1 MSRSARR
8 GSLAAARCAP
18 GGLLLAAA
26 LVGVAVL
33 AARPPSGLAQ
43 QPSAADATSMTP
55 PEEVVVTATRRADAV
70 LAAKVAKGLQDNPY
84 IFTAHIDVVARDGV
98 VTLYG
103 IAEDSFDLQQALALA
118 RRIAGSRHVRDRIE
132 LIQQSDD
139 AD

>member
-8 GSLAAARCAP
+8 GGLAAARAP
-18 GGLLLAAA
+18 PCGLLLAAA
-26 LVGVAVL
+26 LGVAVL

-43 QPSAADATSMTP
+43 QAAAADATRMPP

-70 LAAKVAKGLQDNPY
+70 LAAKVAQGLQDNPY
-84 IFTAHIDVVARDGV
+84 IFTAHIDVVARGGV

>member
-1 MSRSARR
+1 MSGSAQR
-8 GSLAAARCAP
+8 GGLAAARCAP

-26 LVGVAVL
+26 LGVAVL

-43 QPSAADATSMTP
+43 QTSAADATSMTP
-55 PEEVVVTATRRADAV
+55 REEVVVTATRRADAV

-103 IAEDSFDLQQALALA
+103 IAEDSFDLQQALTLA
-118 RRIAGSRHVRDRIE
+118 RRIAGRRHVRDRVE